1 MALLILSIA
10 VLLLGPLLFVLIR
23 RYELAFWGMDGF
35 VLASVGGLMFLH
47 ILPPTFE
54 AAGVGAVIALLAGM
68 VIPMLSESAQ
78 GTVARRTD
86 AIFFWVAVAGLMAHA
101 IMDGITLRAQTH
113 AEVSFALALAVIL
126 HRLPVALL
134 VWWLLRPQY
143 GKRIASASLL
153 VIAVMTLLGFAIEEQ
168 LHGVL
173 DGIGFA
179 MMQAFV
185 AGSLLH
191 VLTHHTPESTLDH
204 SDAQG
209 DHDHEHHHG
218 PDCGC
223 DHDHEHTHS
232 HASPHPIVSTIGVA
246 AGAALVALLPML
258 ESMVG
263 GHSDHGHGHAHDHA
277 HEHAPAVHD
286 HGSFMLAEY
295 GEQLWYLV
303 AESAPALLLGY
314 VLAGIFAAFV
324 PRASMAWMGRGGGL
338 GQATRGMMFGLPIPI
353 CSCGVVPLYK
363 SLIDRGVPATA
374 AMAFLI
380 ATPELGI
387 EALLLSVPLLG
398 MELTIARLIA
408 AAVVALSIGWL
419 IGRTVAPPK
428 PAFALIRVDVPK
440 SLSQRTKEAAKFGLA
455 EVVDDTAP
463 WILVGLLVAAF
474 ISPGSL
480 GETLTGLPMMLEVL
494 LFALVSVPL
503 YVCASGATPL
513 AAALIFAGA
522 SPGAA
527 IAFLLAGPA
536 SNVTTFGVLS
546 NIHGRKIALLFG
558 VGVITASVVS
568 GVLVNLTIA
577 DYVNIT
583 ETATHE
589 HTGLF
594 RTICAV
600 ILGVI
605 VLASLLRVGPRTWVN
620 TVFNFGHHHH

>member
-1 MALLILSIA
+1 MALLTLSIV
-10 VLLLGPLLFVLIR
+10 VLLLGPLLFILIR

-68 VIPMLSESAQ
+68 IIPMLSESVQ
-78 GTVARRTD
+78 GATARRTHVV
-86 AIFFWVAVAGLMAHA
+86 FFWVAIAGLMAHA

-134 VWWLLRPQY
+134 VWWLLRPKF
-143 GKRIASASLL
+143 GLKIASGSLG
-153 VIAVMTLLGFAIEEQ
+153 VIASMTLIGFAIEEQ

-173 DGIGFA
+173 DGSGFA

-191 VLTHHTPESTLDH
+191 VLTHHTPESTLEGTD
-204 SDAQG
+204 DA
-209 DHDHEHHHG
+209 HDHHHHDA
-218 PDCGC
+218 DCGC
-223 DHDHEHTHS
+223 DHDHGDGHSHS
-232 HASPHPIVSTIGVA
+232 HASPYPIISTIGVA
-246 AGAALVALLPML
+246 AGAALVALLPIL

-263 GHSDHGHGHAHDHA
+263 GHADHGHSHDHA
-277 HEHAPAVHD
+277 HEHAHAAHD
-286 HGSFMLAEY
+286 HGSLLLSDY

-303 AESAPALLLGY
+303 AESAPALLFGY

-324 PRASMAWMGRGGGL
+324 PRASMAWMRRGGEL
-338 GQATRGMMFGLPIPI
+338 GQATRGVMFGLPIPI

-363 SLIDRGVPATA
+363 SLLDRGVPATA

-408 AAVVALSIGWL
+408 AALVALSIGWL
-419 IGRTVAPPK
+419 IGRMVAPPK
-428 PAFALIRVDVPK
+428 PAFALIKVDIKK
-440 SLSQRTKEAAKFGLA
+440 SFAQRAKEAAKFGLA

-480 GETLTGLPMMLEVL
+480 GETLTGLPMILEVG

-558 VGVITASVVS
+558 VGVIIASVLS
-568 GVLVNLTIA
+568 GVLVNLSIA
-577 DYVNIT
+577 DMVHIT

-620 TVFNFGHHHH
+620 TVFNFGGHHHH